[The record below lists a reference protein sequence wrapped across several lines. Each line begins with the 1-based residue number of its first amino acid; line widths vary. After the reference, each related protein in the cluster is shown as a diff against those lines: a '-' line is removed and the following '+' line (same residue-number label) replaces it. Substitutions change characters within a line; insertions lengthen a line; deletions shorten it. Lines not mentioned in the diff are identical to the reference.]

1 LWGKG
6 WEVEGH
12 KIDQEK
18 IVCLFLAALG
28 FELILARQAVL
39 LLEPLHQLIFGVGF
53 LGIGSQE
60 LFAQG

>member
-1 LWGKG
+1 VGERL
-6 WEVEGH
+6 EGRGT
-12 KIDQEK
+12 QNGPREN
-18 IVCLFLAALG
+18 CLFIIGSMG